1 MQPAAGRTQQAPAVW
16 LQPHQIC
23 LSPLAQEWV
32 HLLST
37 SVANPMKVALDLASR
52 TQSPLD
58 SPGLPLAGP
67 LYTLACLGLGDGQ
80 PPSLSLTP
88 ITLTT
93 VLGKARGS
101 LTLSCMGQEGI
112 REGPT
117 YSGWVLEAP
126 TTIHRATAQPE

>member
-58 SPGLPLAGP
+58 SPGQA
-67 LYTLACLGLGDGQ
+67 
-80 PPSLSLTP
+80 
-88 ITLTT
+88 
-93 VLGKARGS
+93 
-101 LTLSCMGQEGI
+101 GI
-112 REGPT
+112 RVVPT
-117 YSGWVLEAP
+117 CLGWVLEAP